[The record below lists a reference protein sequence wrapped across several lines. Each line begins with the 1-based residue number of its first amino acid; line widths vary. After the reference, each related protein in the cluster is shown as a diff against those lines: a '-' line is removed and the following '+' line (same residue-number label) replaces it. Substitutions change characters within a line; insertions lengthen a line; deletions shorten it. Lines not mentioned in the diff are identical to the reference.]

1 MFAYTH
7 NGCGTSHEIR
17 IVTDDMGEFMDLLE
31 ICQSMSKSDEEKAEP
46 VKYAFHW
53 EDKKPKF
60 KLEDYTDEKY
70 AMHCKTEKE
79 AETFCNFLDA
89 NGRKWNDGDSYKYNT
104 EWSEYEENT
113 IYKFNRGYFGNIEVR
128 RCDDIIL
135 EFDNFDWSDYES
147 EVK

>member
-46 VKYAFHW
+46 VKYAFPW

-89 NGRKWNDGDSYKYNT
+89 NGEKWYDDDSYKRTT
-104 EWSEYEENT
+104 EWKECEEG
-113 IYKFNRGYFGNIEVR
+113 ILYHFNKGTYSNIGSQEWNV
-128 RCDDIIL
+128 DVL
-135 EFDNFDWSDYES
+135 EFSDFDWSDYD
-147 EVK
+147 